1 MGDIPNAAGDA
12 EQRKNIVVDTR
23 DRLAVIESLADTPFS
38 GLFHAARTARAH
50 HSSATVQVRVRDGE
64 IETSD
69 PVMERSSEHLRGTDA
84 WNGMISLPTKAFMTV
99 ESARSQIS
107 HQLRDLQQTYGRE
120 AQRVREAER
129 RASTSR

>member
-23 DRLAVIESLADTPFS
+23 DRLAVIESLADTPFG
-38 GLFHAARTARAH
+38 GLFHAARTARTY
-50 HSSATVQVRVRDGE
+50 HSSAVVQVRVRDGA

-69 PVMERSSEHLRGTDA
+69 PVMQRSGESLRGTDA
-84 WNGMISLPTKAFMTV
+84 WDGMISLPTEAFMTV
-99 ESARSQIS
+99 RSARSQIS

-120 AQRVREAER
+120 AQRAREAER